1 MSRFSTDAAKRFRGN
16 AFTFAIGTGAALLC
30 TWRPWRSVCRTWDPM
45 TIGVCS
51 TRGGGLL
58 LGGGLSLGDGLLLG
72 GGLLLGDG
80 VELRGVE
87 CPELR

>member
-1 MSRFSTDAAKRFRGN
+1 MQLNDFAAMLSHLPLAQELHSFIPGDPSFGHGN
-16 AFTFAIGTGAALLC
+16 PRQSVFFTHAGA
-30 TWRPWRSVCRTWDPM
+30 
-45 TIGVCS
+45 
-51 TRGGGLL
+51 GLL

-80 VELRGVE
+80 VGLRGVE